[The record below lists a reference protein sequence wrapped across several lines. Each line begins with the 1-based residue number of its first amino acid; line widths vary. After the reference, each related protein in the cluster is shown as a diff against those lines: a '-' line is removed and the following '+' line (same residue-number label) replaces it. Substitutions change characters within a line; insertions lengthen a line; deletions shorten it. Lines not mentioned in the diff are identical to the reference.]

1 MALAFGCGAAC
12 SVGRPAHNIGGI
24 VAARKMGKEGM
35 GGSGD
40 LRDRMRN
47 AYKPGANPAP
57 AEFGNPV
64 EQVKGLLKRK
74 KRKPVKPAA

>member
-24 VAARKMGKEGM
+24 VAARKMGKEGQ

-57 AEFGNPV
+57 VEGFGNPV

-74 KRKPVKPAA
+74 KRKKPAA